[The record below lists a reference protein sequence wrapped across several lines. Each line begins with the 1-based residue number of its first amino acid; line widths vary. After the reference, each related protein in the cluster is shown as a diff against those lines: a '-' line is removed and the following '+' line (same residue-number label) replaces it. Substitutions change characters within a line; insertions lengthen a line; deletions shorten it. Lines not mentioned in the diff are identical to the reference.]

1 MGFPGGSNSKE
12 SAAMK
17 ETQVQS
23 LCGEDL
29 LKKETATHSS
39 IFARRI
45 HGQRSMVGYGPWGL
59 KELDMTEILTLS
71 LSLHSVKVTFQFL
84 KSLKHTQMA

>member
-17 ETQVQS
+17 ETQVRS
-23 LCGEDL
+23 LGGEDL

-45 HGQRSMVGYGPWGL
+45 HGQRSMVGYSPWGL
-59 KELDMTEILTLS
+59 KELDVTEILTLS
-71 LSLHSVKVTFQFL
+71 LHSVKLIFQFL

>member
-17 ETQVQS
+17 ETQVRS
-23 LCGEDL
+23 LGGEDL
-29 LKKETATHSS
+29 LKKETANHSS

-45 HGQRSMVGYGPWGL
+45 HGQRSMVGYSPWGL
-59 KELDMTEILTLS
+59 KELDVTEILTLS
-71 LSLHSVKVTFQFL
+71 LHSVKLIFQFL